1 MEISQKASPG
11 QEIVRDRK
19 DEPGTIVPGVWY
31 FAAETT
37 SDCWIE
43 YPWEQED
50 ILEHNRLT
58 ALAKKLGKNGGRVEA

>member
-1 MEISQKASPG
+1 MAKKLSPG
-11 QEIVRDRK
+11 EEIVKERT
-19 DEPGTIVPGVWY
+19 DENGTIVPGVWY

-43 YPWEQED
+43 YPWEQEN